1 MDSIDGM
8 ATRIIKIYQAVLSQ
22 VLSQGFKPRH
32 GVDKMVSNEGGPKR
46 APKPVPKMAP
56 RVVWGAFWGSLG
68 AAPA

>member
-1 MDSIDGM
+1 MQLFNTRLTDSRGHPQGMDSIDGM

-46 APKPVPKMAP
+46 APKTSP
-56 RVVWGAFWGSLG
+56 
-68 AAPA
+68 